1 MNDQQLEQ
9 VARRLGAEAGD
20 RIDVDRTAVA
30 VVARLKREPERLAWW
45 QRHMPV
51 FGAVAAAAVMVLS
64 IGILSES
71 GEPRLNEQQDL
82 ALASF
87 GLQALS
93 DEELEEVYD
102 SLVFEA
108 PVSEL
113 ATAGFED
120 MSVGQLEELLQT
132 MMED

>member
-9 VARRLGAEAGD
+9 IAKRLGARAGD
-20 RIDVDRTAVA
+20 RIDVDQTAISVG
-30 VVARLKREPERLAWW
+30 ARLKREPERERWW
-45 QRHMPV
+45 RRHVPV

-64 IGILSES
+64 IGILSDS
-71 GEPRLNEQQDL
+71 GESRFGEGQGL
-82 ALASF
+82 ALAPF

-93 DEELEEVYD
+93 DDELEEVFD
-102 SLVFEA
+102 SLAFDA

-113 ATAGFED
+113 AAAGLED